1 MRQDASEARS
11 YRRIEGDLRL
21 GLLIL
26 CDHAENTVPP
36 PYGTLGLDAEALG
49 RHIAYDIGIA
59 GVAERLAHALGAPAL
74 MTRFS
79 RLLIDPNRGLDDPTL
94 IMQLSDGI
102 AVPGNAVLDAAE
114 RETRIARY
122 YVPYHR
128 AIETAVEAAIAAGK
142 PPILLSL
149 HSFTQAWKSVPRP
162 WHAAVLWDKD
172 DRLATGLLAG
182 LGALPGITVGDN
194 VPYTGK
200 LKGDTLYRHGTKR
213 GLAHALVELRQD
225 LILDEKGQAEW
236 ADRLAHVLRDILGT
250 PSLARRLGAIE
261 HYGSHTDRPLKEP
274 EAKPARDEGKWAMD
288 EQIRTELEA
297 AAFRRLVAH
306 LRARGEVRNIDLMEL
321 AGFCR
326 NCLAAWYQDAAAERG
341 VALGQDEVR
350 EIIYGMPYA
359 AWKAKFQLE
368 VAPPRPKRKA

>member
-1 MRQDASEARS
+1 MRQDASAAQS
-11 YRRIEGDLRL
+11 YRRIDGDRQL

-26 CDHAENTVPP
+26 CDHADNHVPP
-36 PYGTLGLDAEALG
+36 HYGTLGLDAETLG

-74 MTRFS
+74 MARFS

-102 AVPGNAVLDAAE
+102 VIPGNAVLDAGE
-114 RETRIARY
+114 RETRIAHFY
-122 YVPYHR
+122 APYHR
-128 AIETAVEAAIAAGK
+128 AIEDAIEAAIAAGK

-149 HSFTQAWKSVPRP
+149 HSFTQAWKSVARP

-172 DRLATGLLAG
+172 DRLAAGLLAG

-225 LILDEKGQAEW
+225 VILDEKGQAEW
-236 ADRLAHVLRDILGT
+236 AERLAHVLRGLLAS
-250 PSLARRLGAIE
+250 PKLARRLGAIE
-261 HYGSHTDRPLKEP
+261 HYGSHCDGPVTAQETGQATHDGERAL
-274 EAKPARDEGKWAMD
+274 DE
-288 EQIRTELEA
+288 
-297 AAFRRLVAH
+297 
-306 LRARGEVRNIDLMEL
+306 RARTDL
-321 AGFCR
+321 
-326 NCLAAWYQDAAAERG
+326 
-341 VALGQDEVR
+341 
-350 EIIYGMPYA
+350 
-359 AWKAKFQLE
+359 
-368 VAPPRPKRKA
+368 APARPKRASKA

>member
-1 MRQDASEARS
+1 VPGTLRQDASETPS
-11 YRRIEGDLRL
+11 YRRIDGDLKL

-26 CDHAENTVPP
+26 CDHAENRVLPT
-36 PYGTLGLDAEALG
+36 YGTLGLDAETLG

-74 MTRFS
+74 LTRFS

-102 AVPGNAVLDAAE
+102 VIPGNAVLDADE
-114 RETRIARY
+114 REARIARFY
-122 YVPYHR
+122 APYHR
-128 AIETAVEAAIAAGK
+128 AIDDAIEAAIAAGK

-172 DRLATGLLAG
+172 DRLASGLLAG
-182 LGALPGITVGDN
+182 LRALPGVTVGDN

-236 ADRLAHVLRDILGT
+236 AGRLAHVLRGMLAS
-250 PSLARRLGAIE
+250 PELARRLNAIK
-261 HYGSHTDRPLKEP
+261 HYGSHCDSPHKVPEP
-274 EAKPARDEGKWAMD
+274 SEEGRRTMD
-288 EQIRTELEA
+288 EHIRTELEA

-306 LRARGEVRNIDLMEL
+306 LRMRSDVQNIDLMEL

-326 NCLAAWYQDAAAERG
+326 NCLAGWYRDAAAERG
-341 VALGQDEVR
+341 LALS
-350 EIIYGMPYA
+350 YGMPYE
-359 AWKAKFQLE
+359 AWKAKFQMEL
-368 VAPPRPKRKA
+368 APPRRKRASKG